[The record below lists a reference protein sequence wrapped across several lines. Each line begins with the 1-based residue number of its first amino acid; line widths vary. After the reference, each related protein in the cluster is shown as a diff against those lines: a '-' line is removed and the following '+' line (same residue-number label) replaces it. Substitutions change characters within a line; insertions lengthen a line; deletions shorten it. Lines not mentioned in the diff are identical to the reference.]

1 MKYRKFGN
9 SDFMVSAF
17 GMGCMRMPMETR
29 ADGTRGFDHAE
40 SIRMIRKAVQGGVNY
55 FDAANAYG
63 EDGECERVLGEA
75 LATGDLRQ
83 RVKIA
88 TKISPRLCTSEDAIR
103 SVFETECRRLQTDF
117 IDFYLIHQ
125 LDDGERYNFMVQ
137 YDILKTFEK
146 LRSEGRIGHI
156 GFSFH
161 GNVENFKKCLDYYA
175 WDMCQPQFNILDID
189 RQATVDGIRYAGRKG
204 VPVVVMEP
212 LKGGTLVN
220 VPSKVQALYD
230 SFAVKRTPVEWGF
243 RFVANF
249 PEVACIL
256 SGVSTMEQLNDNLR
270 IFEEL
275 EPNMMDEKE
284 LNLIYTVKS
293 TYDSLIEVPC
303 TACRYC
309 MPCPNRVDIP
319 GIFTLLNNGA
329 IAGDYTHYRSGYARI
344 ASGRTGGTTAD
355 ACIECGA
362 CESAC
367 PQGIPIIAKLKQAH
381 ERLK

>member
-29 ADGTRGFDHAE
+29 ADGSRGFDHSE
-40 SIRMIRKAVQGGVNY
+40 SIRMIHRAIQGGVNY

-63 EDGECERVLGEA
+63 EDGECEKVLGEA
-75 LATGDLRQ
+75 LAVNGLRGK
-83 RVKIA
+83 VKIA
-88 TKISPRLCTSEDAIR
+88 TKVSPRLCTSEDAIR
-103 SVFETECRRLQTDF
+103 TIFETECRRLQTDF

-125 LDDGERYNFMVQ
+125 LDDGERFSYMVK
-137 YDILKTFEK
+137 YDILKTFEA

-161 GNVENFKKCLDYYA
+161 GNVENFKKSLDYYD

-189 RQATVDGIRYAGRKG
+189 RQATVEGIRYAGKKG

-212 LKGGTLVN
+212 LKGGSLVN
-220 VPSKVQALYD
+220 VPPKVQELYD
-230 SFAVKRTPVEWGF
+230 AFPIKRTPLEWGF
-243 RFVANF
+243 RFVADF

-256 SGVSTMEQLNDNLR
+256 SGVSTMEQLEENLR
-270 IFEEL
+270 IFEDLAPNSMSKEEL
-275 EPNMMDEKE
+275 D
-284 LNLIYTVKS
+284 LIYKVKA

-309 MPCPNRVDIP
+309 MPCPNHVDIP
-319 GIFTLLNNGA
+319 GIFTLVNNGA
-329 IAGDYTHYRSGYARI
+329 LAGNYEHYKRGYERI

-367 PQGIPIIAKLKQAH
+367 PQGISIIQKLKEAH